1 MPVIGV
7 WQRRVK
13 LSSIV
18 VAGDVSGA
26 VSIVAPSVA
35 GTTTLT
41 LPSVSGTLVSTGN
54 AVSFSSVTAPIL
66 NSATTL
72 SLQTNGTT
80 TAVTIDAS
88 QNTGMGAVSLGARLQ
103 TNCVQSSTIS
113 SPFTTQPISLQNTDT
128 TLNNY
133 TSICNINSAGAAN
146 AAINFINIGQSAYP
160 NNAGA
165 IAFSTYAGS
174 GAGGTEKV
182 RIDNS
187 GNMLVAGTSFNANGS
202 VCIGPIG
209 TAANG
214 CTAVSA
220 SASATNIWRFYN
232 PNGNIGTISI
242 SGSTTTYATS
252 SDYRLKENV
261 LPMVGALETIAQLK
275 PVTYD
280 WISDKSQ
287 GQGFIAHELQAVI
300 PDCVVG
306 EKDAVD
312 AEGNPQYQG
321 IDTSF
326 LVGTLTAAI
335 QELKAIIDIQQTQIT
350 ALNAKVGI

>member
-1 MPVIGV
+1 MLVIGV

-18 VAGDVSGA
+18 VAGDTSGS
-26 VSIVAPSVA
+26 VTLSAPAVA
-35 GTTTLT
+35 GSTVLT

-133 TSICNINSAGAAN
+133 TSICNINSAGQAN

-174 GAGGTEKV
+174 GAAGTEKA
-182 RIDNS
+182 R
-187 GNMLVAGTSFNANGS
+187 F
-202 VCIGPIG
+202 
-209 TAANG
+209 
-214 CTAVSA
+214 
-220 SASATNIWRFYN
+220 SATGKFGVALD
-232 PNGNIGTISI
+232 PNGNAGMIQAKAGVGIDTFGGYSSAGAFTFAVSGAGQIYAVSTSIAAIS
-242 SGSTTTYATS
+242 
-252 SDYRLKENV
+252 DERLKENIRDLDSGLADV
-261 LPMVGALETIAQLK
+261 MALK
-275 PVTYD
+275 PRLYD
-280 WISDKSQ
+280 WKEGKGADIKNAR
-287 GQGFIAHELQAVI
+287 GFIAQEFEEVFPDLVSDWREPAPEGEEPYKSIRQDLI
-300 PDCVVG
+300 P
-306 EKDAVD
+306 
-312 AEGNPQYQG
+312 
-321 IDTSF
+321 T
-326 LVGTLTAAI
+326 LVKAI
-335 QELKAIIDIQQTQIT
+335 QELKAIIDTQQIQIT
-350 ALNAKVGI
+350 LLNAKVGI